1 MNYID
6 IHNVEFKT
14 SGKDT
19 TCTITYSYKTPLIM
33 GGEVIMGGE
42 AMNRI
47 IHRFRKDDSMNG
59 MNWISATAR
68 CKDGDE
74 YDLDKGRWIAKD
86 KATLRLLELDTKIA
100 FSVNGYYSKLM
111 DVNRKRNAKS
121 LKKSFIITS
130 RLKYKY

>member
-1 MNYID
+1 MNYIR

-19 TCTITYSYKTPLIM
+19 TCTIMYSYKTPLIM
-33 GGEVIMGGE
+33 DGE

-59 MNWISATAR
+59 MNRISATAR

-74 YDLDKGRWIAKD
+74 YDSDKGRWIAKD
-86 KATLRLLELDTKIA
+86 KATLRLLELDTKIG
-100 FSVNGYYSKLM
+100 FSVNGYYNMLI
-111 DVNRKRNAKS
+111 DVTRKKNTKS
-121 LKKSFIITS
+121 LKKSFIIKN

>member
-19 TCTITYSYKTPLIM
+19 ICTIMYSYKTPLIM
-33 GGEVIMGGE
+33 DGV

-59 MNWISATAR
+59 MNRVSATAR
-68 CKDGDE
+68 CKDCDE
-74 YDLDKGRWIAKD
+74 YDSEKGRWIAKD
-86 KATLRLLELDTKIA
+86 KATLRLLELDTKIG
-100 FSVNGYYSKLM
+100 FSVNGYYNMLM
-111 DVNRKRNAKS
+111 DVNRKKNTKS
-121 LKKSFIITS
+121 LKKSFIIKN